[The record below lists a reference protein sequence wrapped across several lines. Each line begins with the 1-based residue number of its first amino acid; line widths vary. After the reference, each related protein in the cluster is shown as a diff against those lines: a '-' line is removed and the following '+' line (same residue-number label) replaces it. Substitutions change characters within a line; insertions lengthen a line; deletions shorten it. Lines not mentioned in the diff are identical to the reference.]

1 MKSAELGFLLGLF
14 IFLLLTTPLMGGVV
28 KLAEM
33 ICGDLKDPCKMDMD
47 AGSCFEIHFRY
58 FYNQTS
64 KRCESFV
71 FSGCNGNL
79 NNYKLKIECNI
90 ACVEEYKIT

>member
-1 MKSAELGFLLGLF
+1 MKSSQLGFLLGLF
-14 IFLLLTTPLMGGVV
+14 ISSLLTTPLMGGVA
-28 KLAEM
+28 KLSKM
-33 ICGDLKDPCKMDMD
+33 ICADLKDPCIMEMES
-47 AGSCFEIHFRY
+47 GSCFEVHMRY

-79 NNYKLKIECNI
+79 YNYVLKIECQI
-90 ACVEEYKIT
+90 SFVEEYKIK

>member
-1 MKSAELGFLLGLF
+1 M
-14 IFLLLTTPLMGGVV
+14 
-28 KLAEM
+28 EM
-33 ICGDLKDPCKMDMD
+33 ES
-47 AGSCFEIHFRY
+47 GSCFEVHMRY

-79 NNYKLKIECNI
+79 YNYVLKIECQI
-90 ACVEEYKIT
+90 SFVEEYKIK